1 MEEPRLMKRFY
12 REVATG
18 THGSGWRV
26 TLDGRP
32 IKTAGGRPQIVPTAA
47 LADALAEEW
56 RQQGEVIDPARF
68 VLRDMADYAID
79 VVASGRAETSR
90 AILAFAESDTLC
102 YRGDPDEALWAH
114 QQQRWEPL
122 LCAAEHRWDIHFVRI
137 CGIIHRPQPP
147 ETLARLASVVAAQ
160 DDFTLAALHTL
171 TSLAA
176 SLVLGLAALEP
187 DADIPGLWAAAHV
200 EEDWQAELWGR
211 DDEAIARQA
220 QRGVVLSAA
229 SGLVRLLREA
239 VMPTS
244 DDLDSS
250 HFG

>member
-1 MEEPRLMKRFY
+1 MKRFY
-12 REVATG
+12 REVSTEA
-18 THGSGWRV
+18 HGGGWRV

-32 IKTAGGRPQIVPTAA
+32 IKTAGTRPQIVPSLA
-47 LADALAEEW
+47 LALALAEEW
-56 RQQGEVIDPARF
+56 AGQGEEIAPTRF

-79 VVASGRAETSR
+79 VVATGRDEVIR

-114 QQQRWEPL
+114 QQERWEPL
-122 LCAAEHRWDIHFVRI
+122 LTAAERRWDIRFVRI

-147 ETLARLASVVAAQ
+147 ETLARLAAAVAAQ

-187 DADIPGLWAAAHV
+187 DADIAALWAAAHV

-211 DDEAIARQA
+211 DEEAMERQA
-220 QRGVVLSAA
+220 QRGTLFTAA
-229 SGLVRLLREA
+229 ARMVRLL
-239 VMPTS
+239 
-244 DDLDSS
+244 
-250 HFG
+250 